1 MCLKA
6 LPVASVAAAVMLRR
20 LFGKRA
26 SKEGGDA
33 SSVPELVELG
43 CPRCVW
49 VTAGWQLADSAHST
63 QPATPRPW
71 S

>member
-1 MCLKA
+1 
-6 LPVASVAAAVMLRR
+6 MLRR

-49 VTAGWQLADSAHST
+49 VPAGWQLADSAHST